1 MPNTSAPY
9 GEGGIKLT
17 SSDKSRR
24 RFIATILLLVA
35 ICIGAIWI
43 MDGFFNG
50 MMVDWLEKNYASHE
64 HYTNSAGTIIEVFR
78 PNWFK
83 IKQLVFGLL
92 NAMVLMIILCTA
104 IATKVMATRM
114 TNAHLKTV
122 STMIHDYIFS
132 DRDVSDV
139 FPEEYSAIAVQMS
152 EVKEKIQSHEAALN
166 RENARKNDLITY
178 LAHDLKTPLTSV
190 IGYLSLLR
198 EAPDMPL
205 KLRIKYTNVAFKKA
219 RRLESLINEF
229 FDITR
234 FNLQQVRIHI
244 DSFDLSYLLM
254 QLSEEFFPQATKRGN
269 WISLDKPDELPM
281 MGDAENLA
289 RVLNNLL
296 KNAIAYSDPGTEI
309 RIKARASAEQVRLTI
324 TNHGP
329 TIPANELDQ
338 LFDKFYRIDS
348 SRSTETGGAGLGLAI
363 AKEIVTLHHGTIAVT
378 SKDNLTCFTVT
389 LPLDAS
395 KQENTA
401 E

>member
-1 MPNTSAPY
+1 
-9 GEGGIKLT
+9 
-17 SSDKSRR
+17 
-24 RFIATILLLVA
+24 
-35 ICIGAIWI
+35 
-43 MDGFFNG
+43 
-50 MMVDWLEKNYASHE
+50 
-64 HYTNSAGTIIEVFR
+64 
-78 PNWFK
+78 
-83 IKQLVFGLL
+83 
-92 NAMVLMIILCTA
+92 
-104 IATKVMATRM
+104 
-114 TNAHLKTV
+114 
-122 STMIHDYIFS
+122 
-132 DRDVSDV
+132 
-139 FPEEYSAIAVQMS
+139 
-152 EVKEKIQSHEAALN
+152 
-166 RENARKNDLITY
+166 
-178 LAHDLKTPLTSV
+178 
-190 IGYLSLLR
+190 
-198 EAPDMPL
+198 MPL

-309 RIKARASAEQVRLTI
+309 RIKARASAEQVRLTM

>member
-1 MPNTSAPY
+1 
-9 GEGGIKLT
+9 
-17 SSDKSRR
+17 
-24 RFIATILLLVA
+24 
-35 ICIGAIWI
+35 
-43 MDGFFNG
+43 
-50 MMVDWLEKNYASHE
+50 
-64 HYTNSAGTIIEVFR
+64 
-78 PNWFK
+78 
-83 IKQLVFGLL
+83 
-92 NAMVLMIILCTA
+92 
-104 IATKVMATRM
+104 M

-309 RIKARASAEQVRLTI
+309 RIKARASAEQVRLTM